1 MKKIVL
7 AAAAGVFFLSACGK
21 NEQKPE
27 ATAASTTSV
36 EVSASATDK
45 AAIDALGQD
54 VQKLADALHRRKLH
68 TDSELPWRKSPLGGS
83 RTRRNAAVDD
93 RARAGQCLGLHAGS
107 SKQMPRNTL
116 VINCDFRETR
126 VALIEEGI
134 RRIAKGLGN
143 A

>member
-7 AAAAGVFFLSACGK
+7 ATAAGVFFLSACGK

-54 VQKLADALHRRKLH
+54 VQKLADAYLGSTGPKQVYAEKQLVAALKAT
-68 TDSELPWRKSPLGGS
+68 TDAEAVSATAPRLPQMTEARM
-83 RTRRNAAVDD
+83 AAVE
-93 RARAGQCLGLHAGS
+93 AS
-107 SKQMPRNTL
+107 
-116 VINCDFRETR
+116 
-126 VALIEEGI
+126 I
-134 RRIAKGLGN
+134 RLRK
-143 A
+143 